1 MPLRRQPRRLDITSI
16 TLVPNR
22 SDIELMLLEVLLV
35 LKGMFNRR
43 TGYP

>member
-1 MPLRRQPRRLDITSI
+1 MLDITSI

-35 LKGMFNRR
+35 LKGMVNRH